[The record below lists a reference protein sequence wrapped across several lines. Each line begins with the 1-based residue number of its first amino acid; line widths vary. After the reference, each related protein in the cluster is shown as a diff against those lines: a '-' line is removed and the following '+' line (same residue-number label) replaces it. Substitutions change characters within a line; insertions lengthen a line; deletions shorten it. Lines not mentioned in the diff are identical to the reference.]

1 MKSFLSSLRQI
12 DDSLSILSDRKIKNF
27 VVLVL
32 LCSGSIG
39 ALQLITTRPSQAEG
53 SKEMTSD
60 VSGYRPWFNSPSA
73 GALYQGITQQLV
85 ANVYAEAGEIIN
97 VGSSGI
103 GLNGATIILKSPNGT
118 IYTATGSGGL
128 GLINN
133 RAQEVAGPLPNSGGY
148 TPYSR
153 TVLAAETGVWQV
165 TFISP
170 GISSIGALP
179 NTTAWT
185 RSGNQGDGITA
196 NGALVA
202 WDATVRNSGGTS
214 IPGRAYITNLG
225 GDMGSFYPSI
235 LKTNFYVLTKDG
247 YVYQMNTNTLAPL
260 VFNFFSNNKGFTS
273 AGNPTYKS
281 LNGVPTV
288 GTNVSDPNATDSGTN
303 ITNKIFL
310 NNPLLASL
318 PTSASHPV
326 AGSTWL
332 MDIPINPSISSF
344 TYTRNV
350 SASGGTF
357 NFTANTAGSYS
368 IEIDTNNNG
377 SYTDAVDRNIQGLTL
392 SGSNSYVWDGKDG
405 AGKIVNNK
413 NTLTARIATRSGE
426 VHFPVT
432 DAESNPNGFIITRI
446 NGIGTGD
453 STIYW
458 DDTSI
463 SATIGTKNL
472 AGATSSP
479 SGAHIWGSNSTD
491 QATQSGAFGNNVG
504 IDTWTFIRSASAFT
518 SVFPAPSL
526 GTCPATPYIS
536 QGINNTSIKL
546 NSVDL
551 QSGVLTPISASNFA
565 AGVNAIG
572 FNQLDGYIYG
582 MKAGSNN
589 TVMKIDAN
597 GVGYDLGAITGLPLA
612 DYIAGDVDA
621 NGILYVK
628 SLVGT
633 SAYGIDVNSASPT
646 YLTLV
651 KTITG
656 LATISGT
663 VPGVQ
668 DFAFHPSNGKL
679 YTIQGATGNVY
690 EISWPAAG
698 ASVAATLVNRGKP
711 TNLPIGT
718 YGAVYFASDGSMYGY
733 SNGTVGSN
741 NGAIYRMTNVVGTG
755 LPVAT
760 TLTTTA
766 AGVSFNDGARCP
778 LAPPVLALNNADYG
792 DAPATYDSGTPASH
806 QVPAAP
812 TAYLGTLPPDKEL
825 APSTPLDGS
834 GDNSTGTND
843 EDGVTFVGGTTL
855 NTGATASV
863 SVATNGTGTLYAW
876 IDFNGNGIFES
887 SERITNWATGNPSTG
902 GTTTLTFGVPEGF
915 TGTTYARFRYSSDV
929 AAANPTGSA
938 NDGEVEDYQ
947 ITLAPRLTPAT
958 YGNGTPVRKG
968 ICSIYSA
975 TGADQVVTAPTG
987 AKGLTIKL
995 WGAGGGHE
1003 IAGTGYAGAGGYTD
1017 AQFGS
1022 AVVTPGAQFTLVVGR
1037 GGMFG
1042 GRPDEFIPTA
1052 VYGFGAVAGH
1062 EQGGGLAGLFTGGTA
1077 VLETDRARTLAIAG
1091 GGGGYEH
1098 SGGIGTGTTGGN
1110 GNSPSSGG
1118 QSTMRGSTDNLT
1130 RTSNSNVI
1138 MTAHIS
1144 SGGGG
1149 YQGGGRLPA
1158 PNPYSAVTGG
1168 DLANIA
1174 AASGGSGFVAGTA
1187 TAGRILST
1195 TDGIGTPPN
1204 TSDSDYLTG
1213 IGTAGTLGTNAGG
1226 NARAVLC
1233 WDVSDYGDAPASYDV
1248 GTPASHLLSSSPF
1261 VYLGAIAPDGESA
1274 PQPSVAADGDNTNGT
1289 SDEDAFTTLPNVL
1302 TTGSYSLNN
1311 IPVKNTSLTAATL
1324 NAWIDFNKDGV
1335 FQASEYTSVSIP
1347 ANATTANLNWASIPA
1362 GTTAGSTYARFRI
1375 TTDALSDNAG
1385 TPTVD
1390 ERSIGTA
1397 SDGEVED
1404 YAVTI
1409 VTAAKANLILVKRI
1423 TAIKDG
1429 VTSAVTNYSGSVADL
1444 NLSDLANYSN
1454 CNWPTATGTA
1464 GACTNTFLAG
1474 ATTTTA
1480 PKVKPGD
1487 EIEYTIYYLN
1497 AGDNKATARVCDRLN
1512 PNLTFQPNFDASN
1525 VAKGIGFKPGTTGIS
1540 YLTNLGTDTDK
1551 GQLTDASV
1559 TNCNLP
1565 SNAGTEVVAVD
1576 VGDATTPLLGST
1588 GAGTPTGS
1596 YGYIR
1601 FKAVVK

>member
-1 MKSFLSSLRQI
+1 MKSFLSYLHQIDRRPRSSRNQQSPVIKQSTNRSIIIISRPTSRIAMKSFLSSLRKI
-12 DDSLSILSDRKIKNF
+12 DDSLSVLSDRKIKNF
-27 VVLVL
+27 VVSVL
-32 LCSGSIG
+32 LCGGSIG

-73 GALYQGITQQLV
+73 GALYQGITQQLIT
-85 ANVYAEAGEIIN
+85 NVYVEAGEIIN

-128 GLINN
+128 GIINN
-133 RAQEVAGPLPNSGGY
+133 RTQEVAGPLPNSGGY

-153 TVLAAETGVWQV
+153 TVLAAETGLWQV

-170 GISSIGALP
+170 GISSRGALP

-202 WDATVRNSGGTS
+202 WDVTVRNSGGTS

-225 GDMGSFYPSI
+225 GDMGSYYPSI
-235 LKTNFYVLTKDG
+235 LKTDFYVLTKDG

-288 GTNVSDPNATDSGTN
+288 GTNVSDPTATDSGTN

-332 MDIPINPSISSF
+332 TDIPINPSISSF

-350 SASGGTF
+350 SASGGAF

-413 NTLTARIATRSGE
+413 NTLTARVATRSGE

-446 NGIGTGD
+446 NGVGTGD

-472 AGATSSP
+472 TGATSSP
-479 SGAHIWGSNSTD
+479 SGAHTWGSNSTD
-491 QATQSGAFGNNVG
+491 QATQGGAFGNNVG
-504 IDTWTFIRSASAFT
+504 IDTWTFIRSAYSFT
-518 SVFPAPSL
+518 SVLPAPNL
-526 GTCPATPYIS
+526 GTCPATPYVS

-656 LATISGT
+656 LTTISGT

-668 DFAFHPSNGKL
+668 DFAFHPSNSKL
-679 YTIQGATGNVY
+679 YTIQGSTGNVY

-718 YGAVYFASDGSMYGY
+718 YGAIYFASDGSMYGY

-755 LPVAT
+755 LPIAT

-766 AGVSFNDGARCP
+766 AGVSSNDGARCP
-778 LAPPVLALNNADYG
+778 LTPPVIAPNTADYG
-792 DAPATYDSGTPASH
+792 DAP
-806 QVPAAP
+806 
-812 TAYLGTLPPDKEL
+812 
-825 APSTPLDGS
+825 DG
-834 GDNSTGTND
+834 GGVTGT
-843 EDGVTFVGGTTL
+843 
-855 NTGATASV
+855 
-863 SVATNGTGTLYAW
+863 
-876 IDFNGNGIFES
+876 
-887 SERITNWATGNPSTG
+887 
-902 GTTTLTFGVPEGF
+902 
-915 TGTTYARFRYSSDV
+915 
-929 AAANPTGSA
+929 GS
-938 NDGEVEDYQ
+938 Y
-947 ITLAPRLTPAT
+947 
-958 YGNGTPVRKG
+958 
-968 ICSIYSA
+968 
-975 TGADQVVTAPTG
+975 
-987 AKGLTIKL
+987 
-995 WGAGGGHE
+995 
-1003 IAGTGYAGAGGYTD
+1003 
-1017 AQFGS
+1017 
-1022 AVVTPGAQFTLVVGR
+1022 
-1037 GGMFG
+1037 
-1042 GRPDEFIPTA
+1042 
-1052 VYGFGAVAGH
+1052 
-1062 EQGGGLAGLFTGGTA
+1062 
-1077 VLETDRARTLAIAG
+1077 RTLA
-1091 GGGGYEH
+1091 
-1098 SGGIGTGTTGGN
+1098 SNN
-1110 GNSPSSGG
+1110 GP
-1118 QSTMRGSTDNLT
+1118 
-1130 RTSNSNVI
+1130 VHEI
-1138 MTAHIS
+1138 
-1144 SGGGG
+1144 
-1149 YQGGGRLPA
+1149 
-1158 PNPYSAVTGG
+1158 
-1168 DLANIA
+1168 
-1174 AASGGSGFVAGTA
+1174 VAG
-1187 TAGRILST
+1187 LK
-1195 TDGIGTPPN
+1195 
-1204 TSDSDYLTG
+1204 
-1213 IGTAGTLGTNAGG
+1213 
-1226 NARAVLC
+1226 
-1233 WDVSDYGDAPASYDV
+1233 
-1248 GTPASHLLSSSPF
+1248 
-1261 VYLGAIAPDGESA
+1261 LGAIAPDADSGLQQNA
-1274 PQPSVAADGDNTNGT
+1274 AANADGV
-1289 SDEDAFTTLPNVL
+1289 DEDAFTTLPNVPMTGTYSL
-1302 TTGSYSLNN
+1302 TSVPVTNTTGSN
-1311 IPVKNTSLTAATL
+1311 ATFH
-1324 NAWIDFNKDGV
+1324 AWVDFNNNGS
-1335 FQASEYTSVSIP
+1335 FEAGEYTSATV
-1347 ANATTANLNWASIPA
+1347 ANNATTANLSWTVPA
-1362 GTTAGSTYARFRI
+1362 GTVAGSTYARFRL
-1375 TTDALSDNAG
+1375 TTQALTDNTA
-1385 TPTVD
+1385 TTTED
-1390 ERSIGTA
+1390 ERSIGA
-1397 SDGEVED
+1397 AINGEVED
-1404 YAVTI
+1404 YGVSIAVSR
-1409 VTAAKANLILVKRI
+1409 ANVLLVKRI
-1423 TAIKDG
+1423 TAIKD
-1429 VTSAVTNYSGSVADL
+1429 VETTATTSYSTFVDDTTSTTAIND
-1444 NLSDLANYSN
+1444 NH
-1454 CNWPTATGTA
+1454 CNWPGATGTA
-1464 GACTNTFLAG
+1464 GACTNTYTTG
-1474 ATTTTA
+1474 ALT
-1480 PKVKPGD
+1480 PGKVKPGD

-1497 AGDNKATARVCDRLN
+1497 AGNNKASQVRICDQIN
-1512 PNLTFQPNFDASN
+1512 PNLDFSLQGGN
-1525 VAKGIGFKPGTTGIS
+1525 GIGLSKSGAAMS
-1540 YLTNLGTDTDK
+1540 MLTNTGTDNDNA
-1551 GQLTDASV
+1551 QLTTPALA

-1565 SNAGTEVVAVD
+1565 NNSGTDVVVVVD
-1576 VGDATTPLLGST
+1576 VGTSGTPLMGST
-1588 GAGTPTGS
+1588 GAGIPTTS

-1601 FKAVVK
+1601 IKTTVK